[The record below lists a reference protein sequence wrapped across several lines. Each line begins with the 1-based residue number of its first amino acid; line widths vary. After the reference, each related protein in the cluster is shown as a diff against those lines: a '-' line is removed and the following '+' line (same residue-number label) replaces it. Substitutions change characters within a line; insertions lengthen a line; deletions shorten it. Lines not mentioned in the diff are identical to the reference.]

1 VLNVYFV
8 LVMMFSA
15 CVKPLAPKLAKR
27 IAFRTMDRVLPYPLT
42 DEMLNEWAAVAT
54 PEDRKRIDNIRHGNR
69 PESRTQSDNGTQ
81 PGRCVVFA
89 GRVGNC
95 KILLAPTRPFP
106 VLSMTRPTTQ

>member
-1 VLNVYFV
+1 MLNVYFV

-69 PESRTQSDNGTQ
+69 LKAARKATMARNP
-81 PGRCVVFA
+81 
-89 GRVGNC
+89 VG
-95 KILLAPTRPFP
+95 
-106 VLSMTRPTTQ
+106 V